1 MPLSI
6 AREGAPAGRSNSA
19 SENAKN
25 AARNVPRISRA
36 RFLKE
41 VWRYRQGQHVSFLGP
56 TRRGKTTFAIELLK
70 ETISPQ
76 LPCVI
81 LAGKPG
87 DRDDVMGGAAK
98 ELNLRIVTEWPPM
111 RTPRDRNR
119 NGFVLRPH
127 HTMTDPEQDEKNLA
141 IQYQQA
147 LRRLYA
153 SKKGKPVIVVAD
165 EAHHVQVDLKLKK
178 ECENILMR
186 GGPVVA
192 LWSLIQ
198 RGFYLSY
205 HCYAA
210 PEHVFIFHDPDT
222 TNQDRYKDLG
232 GIDPRTVKEIVA
244 NLKTYETEGEGNTIS
259 ECLYIRRSGPRLMI
273 VDTE

>member
-1 MPLSI
+1 MLHSV
-6 AREGAPAGRSNSA
+6 ARADELGRNNRRGPTA
-19 SENAKN
+19 DATPE
-25 AARNVPRISRA
+25 VPHISRA
-36 RFLKE
+36 QFLDE
-41 VWRYRQGQHVSFLGP
+41 VWRYRPGQHVSFLGP
-56 TRRGKTTFAIELLK
+56 TRRGKTTFAEQLLQR
-70 ETISPQ
+70 TISPQ

-81 LAGKPG
+81 LAGKPP
-87 DRDDVMGGAAK
+87 DRDDVMSNAAK
-98 ELNLRIVTEWPPM
+98 MLNLRVVETWPPT
-111 RTPRDRNR
+111 RTPMDRRR
-119 NGFVLRPH
+119 NGFVLRPK
-127 HTMTDPEQDEKNLA
+127 HTMSDPDRDEKNLSE
-141 IQYQQA
+141 QYKIA

-153 SKKGKPVIVVAD
+153 SKKKNPVIVVAD

-210 PEHVFIFHDPDT
+210 PEHVFIFHDPDR

-232 GIDPRTVKEIVA
+232 GVDPKLVRSIVE
-244 NLKTYETEGEGNTIS
+244 NLKTYEAEEGNTIS
-259 ECLYIRRSGPRLMI
+259 ECLYIRRSGPRLMV